1 MDRFYIKKLT
11 VTGQGKEPSI
21 ITFGKGLNIVCG
33 PSDTGKSYI
42 IECIDYIFGGSTIP
56 IDPKEGYD
64 CVKMI
69 VETSQG
75 TVTAE
80 RFFNTN
86 KLSVSST
93 DPRVETGEYGT
104 RSGKLNA
111 NTDLWLKLIGIEERH
126 SVIWKKTFEKKALTW
141 RYFLHMFLIKEDR
154 IIQRSSILL
163 PNQNTATT
171 GALASLLYLITGE
184 DFADADPREEK
195 KIRVARKAAVADYIR
210 GRLAY
215 FADRKGALDD
225 FDVPDS
231 IDLQSQVEDI
241 IDEISQ
247 TENRIADTSRRNKN
261 ILRQI
266 FALNEQLTECD
277 TLYGRYIALQSQYK
291 SDVRRLAFIVE
302 GEYRQ
307 ANYPVSAKCP
317 FCDHD
322 IEIDSEASYIEASH
336 AELHRIQLQI
346 QDLCVSETELVTE
359 RHEIESRI
367 ASLNAEKETVEE
379 LLNNELKPRAVI
391 LKKTLAEYRKAMEV
405 HDEFSFISSLEI
417 SMKSE
422 LFDAEMEDEESE
434 IEFSIKSRFDRS
446 ILDVFDRHIENV
458 LRSCKYE
465 GFGSARLGLSSFD
478 VLVNEKDKGTFG
490 KGYRAFLNTAFA
502 LALAAFLTESAKYSP
517 GLLVVDSPI
526 LSLTEPCE
534 ELTSDEQASDS
545 MKTALFQYMTENQ
558 SNVQTIIIENN
569 IPEIDYGN
577 GTTIIRFT
585 KDETIGR
592 YGFLMDAR

>member
-1 MDRFYIKKLT
+1 MDRLYIKKLT
-11 VTGQGKEPSI
+11 VTGEGKEPSI
-21 ITFGKGLNIVCG
+21 ITFGEGLNIVCG

-42 IECIDYIFGGSTIP
+42 IECIDYIFGGNTIP

-64 CVKMI
+64 CVMMI
-69 VETSQG
+69 VETAQG

-80 RFFNTN
+80 RLFNTN
-86 KLSVSST
+86 KLRISST
-93 DPRVETGEYGT
+93 DPRVEPGVYGT
-104 RSGKLNA
+104 RGGKLNA

-126 SVIWKKTFEKKALTW
+126 SVIYKRTFEKKALTW

-154 IIQRSSILL
+154 IIQRPSILL

-171 GALASLLYLITGE
+171 GALSSLLYLITGE

-195 KIRVARKAAVADYIR
+195 KIRIARKAAVADYIR

-215 FADRKGALDD
+215 FADRKGELDG
-225 FDVPDS
+225 FEAPDS
-231 IDLQSQVEDI
+231 IDLQSQVESI

-247 TENRIADTSRRNKN
+247 AEDRIADTSRRNKN

-277 TLYGRYIALQSQYK
+277 TLHSRYIALQSQYK
-291 SDVRRLAFIVE
+291 SDVKRLAFIVE
-302 GEYRQ
+302 GEHHQ
-307 ANYPVSAKCP
+307 ADYPVSGKCP

-322 IEIDSEASYIEASH
+322 IEIEGEASYIEASH

-346 QDLCVSETELVTE
+346 QDLGVSERELITE
-359 RHEIESRI
+359 RKEIEGRMV
-367 ASLNAEKETVEE
+367 SLNAEKEAVEE
-379 LLNNELKPRAVI
+379 LLNNELKPRAAN
-391 LKKTLAEYRKAMEV
+391 LKKALTEYRKAMEV
-405 HDEFSFISSLEI
+405 QDEFAFIKSLEI

-446 ILDVFDRHIENV
+446 ILDNFDRHIENV
-458 LRSCKYE
+458 LRACKYE
-465 GFGSARLGLSSFD
+465 RLGSARLGISSFD
-478 VLVNEKDKGTFG
+478 VLVNEKDKSTFG
-490 KGYRAFLNTAFA
+490 KGYRAFLNTALA
-502 LALAAFLTESAKYSP
+502 LALSAFLSEYGKYSP
-517 GLLVVDSPI
+517 GLLIMDSPI
-526 LSLTEPCE
+526 LSLTEPGE

-545 MKTALFQYMTENQ
+545 MKTALFQYMMENQ
-558 SNVQTIIIENN
+558 GNTQTIIIENN
-569 IPEIDYGN
+569 IPEIFYGN
-577 GTTIIRFT
+577 DTTIIRFT
-585 KDETIGR
+585 KDETQGR

>member
-1 MDRFYIKKLT
+1 MDRFCIKKLI
-11 VTGQGKEPSI
+11 VAGQGKEPSI
-21 ITFGKGLNIVCG
+21 ITFGKGLNIICG

-56 IDPKEGYD
+56 IDSKEGYD

-69 VETSQG
+69 VETAQG

-80 RFFNTN
+80 RLFNTN
-86 KLSVSST
+86 KLRVSST
-93 DPRVETGEYGT
+93 DPRVESGEYGT

-111 NTDLWLKLIGIEERH
+111 NTDLWLKLIGIEDRH
-126 SVIWKKTFEKKALTW
+126 SVIYKRTFEKKALTW

-154 IIQRSSILL
+154 VIQRPSILL

-195 KIRVARKAAVADYIR
+195 KIRIARKAAVADYIR

-215 FADRKGALDD
+215 FADRKGELDGYEL
-225 FDVPDS
+225 PDS
-231 IDLQSQVEDI
+231 IDLQSQVESI

-247 TENRIADTSRRNKN
+247 TEDRIANTSRKNKD

-266 FALNEQLTECD
+266 FTLNEQLTECD
-277 TLYGRYIALQSQYK
+277 TLHSRYIALQSQYK
-291 SDVRRLAFIVE
+291 SDVKRLAFIVE
-302 GEYRQ
+302 GEHHR
-307 ANYPVSAKCP
+307 ADYPVSAKCP

-322 IEIDSEASYIEASH
+322 IEIESETSYIEASH

-346 QDLCVSETELVTE
+346 QDLCVSETELITE
-359 RHEIESRI
+359 RQEIESRI
-367 ASLNAEKETVEE
+367 VSLNAEKEAVED
-379 LLNNELKPRAVI
+379 LLNNELKPRAAN
-391 LKKTLAEYRKAMEV
+391 LKKALAEYRKAMEV
-405 HDEFSFISSLEI
+405 QDEFSFIKSLEI

-446 ILDVFDRHIENV
+446 ILDSFDRHIENV
-458 LRSCKYE
+458 LRACKYE
-465 GFGSARLGLSSFD
+465 GLGSARLGMSSFD
-478 VLVNEKDKGTFG
+478 VLVNEKDKSTFG

-502 LALAAFLTESAKYSP
+502 LALSAFLEENGKYSP
-517 GLLVVDSPI
+517 SLLVVDSPI
-526 LSLTEPCE
+526 LSLTEPGE
-534 ELTSDEQASDS
+534 ELVLDEQTPDS
-545 MKTALFQYMTENQ
+545 MKTALFQYMIENQ
-558 SNVQTIIIENN
+558 SHAQTIIIENN
-569 IPEIDYGN
+569 IPELGYGN
-577 GTTIIRFT
+577 DTTIIRFT
-585 KDETIGR
+585 KDETQGR